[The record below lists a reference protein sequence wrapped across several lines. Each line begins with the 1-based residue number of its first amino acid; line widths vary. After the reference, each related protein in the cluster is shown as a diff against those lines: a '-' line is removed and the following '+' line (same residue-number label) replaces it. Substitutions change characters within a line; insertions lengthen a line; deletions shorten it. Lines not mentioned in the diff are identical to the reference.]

1 MRTHL
6 YESKKQLVEEYGF
19 DVRDGKVWHKS
30 DTGRW
35 AELKEAD
42 LYTPH
47 PYGIGKLYK
56 GYAFYHNNKTH
67 IIPVAAFNYL
77 WYVGDIPQGMEVD
90 HIDNNTL
97 NNDISNLQ
105 LLSHRDNINKRM
117 ESGNNQYSA
126 VDNLLKS
133 IPEDLDKLDKFNPEQ
148 LAIAKLEADMARL
161 EYLVIKLKN
170 KKRKVDFIKLK
181 SVYTNIMENL

>member
-1 MRTHL
+1 
-6 YESKKQLVEEYGF
+6 
-19 DVRDGKVWHKS
+19 
-30 DTGRW
+30 
-35 AELKEAD
+35 
-42 LYTPH
+42 
-47 PYGIGKLYK
+47 
-56 GYAFYHNNKTH
+56 
-67 IIPVAAFNYL
+67 
-77 WYVGDIPQGMEVD
+77 MEVD

-133 IPEDLDKLDKFNPEQ
+133 IPEDLDKLDKFNPNQ